1 MRTTRVVAGVAGLHL
16 LVAGVGYAQP
26 TRCIAGELALPAP
39 GIWTT
44 KADGAWVTTPMED
57 LPKGH
62 SGCLAMRFT
71 APEQVSGVVVVRA
84 TPRTALRGASAP
96 HEQVMLDAMERLAAM
111 NVRITEPKWRKTDV
125 PFAGLQGFGNG
136 TMFGFDG
143 KAVDDGEPSDVI
155 VLVFDGP
162 THHYAASLVGSAEAK
177 AQADWRQAVAG
188 FRAMLAGLNAVKK

>member
-1 MRTTRVVAGVAGLHL
+1 MLRSIRVGAC
-16 LVAGVGYAQP
+16 LVALLFLAGTARAQP
-26 TRCIAGELALPAP
+26 VRCTAGELALPAP

-44 KADGAWVTTPMED
+44 KADGAWVTMPLED

-71 APEQVSGVVVVRA
+71 APEQVSGVVVFQA
-84 TPRTALRGASAP
+84 TPRSALQGTPEPR
-96 HEQVMLDAMERLAAM
+96 ERMLLDAMERLAAM
-111 NVRITEPKWRKTDV
+111 NVRITEPKWRRTDV

-162 THHYAASLVGSAEAK
+162 THHYAASLIGAAEEK
-177 AQADWRQAVAG
+177 AQADWLRAVAG
-188 FRAMLAGLNAVKK
+188 FRAMLAGLNAVKR